1 MGNARCRG
9 GVQQRGMCM
18 QMAVGIEGAARHS
31 CRFTAC
37 CQAAEQAC
45 FCMQCTSAAL

>member
-18 QMAVGIEGAARHS
+18 QMAVGIEAAARHPVPFHCLLPGS
-31 CRFTAC
+31 
-37 CQAAEQAC
+37 
-45 FCMQCTSAAL
+45 